1 MNFTEFLKQFVRD
14 LQRELE
20 KEFGRMVVEEN
31 HIRKLQLSSYHGIT
45 VRQEHGVIGIS
56 IDVFP
61 LFLDYQGQKNY
72 QEVLDEGISRVKEG
86 LHNQKYIGKVRFGDY
101 QKMKKKLLV
110 RLVPTREN
118 QEVLDD
124 IVHREI
130 EDLSMVYCFR
140 LEEVDDVN
148 YTMFLTKEMLNQY
161 GVSEEQIHQDA
172 MRYAQKNAPAL
183 IRSIYDVLGLDIDDS
198 EKLMYVVGVNREM
211 YGAAA
216 LFYPGI
222 LERIAQL
229 LEGDFY
235 ILPSSIH
242 EVIVIMDDGL
252 EEVEE
257 LEAMVRE
264 INTAEVE
271 PKDRLSNNVY
281 HYDQIDR
288 IFETGKAFIE
298 RKKNDGAR

>member
-86 LHNQKYIGKVRFGDY
+86 LHNQKYIGKVHFGDY

-172 MRYAQKNAPAL
+172 MRYAQKNAPAQ

-257 LEAMVRE
+257 LDTMIRAIEFLKRE
-264 INTAEVE
+264 
-271 PKDRLSNNVY
+271 RHL
-281 HYDQIDR
+281 
-288 IFETGKAFIE
+288 
-298 RKKNDGAR
+298 

>member
-1 MNFTEFLKQFVRD
+1 
-14 LQRELE
+14 
-20 KEFGRMVVEEN
+20 
-31 HIRKLQLSSYHGIT
+31 
-45 VRQEHGVIGIS
+45 
-56 IDVFP
+56 
-61 LFLDYQGQKNY
+61 
-72 QEVLDEGISRVKEG
+72 
-86 LHNQKYIGKVRFGDY
+86 
-101 QKMKKKLLV
+101 MKKKLLV

-172 MRYAQKNAPAL
+172 MRYAQKNAPAQ